1 MTRLRVVAH
10 ALLIV
15 VLGLFPLT
23 CVHSSEPATVIEQT
37 LCTADGTNTV
47 MATLDHDDHAHDE
60 DHDSRCPWCTSS
72 ASDGPVDSVTN
83 SPTLVELGT
92 STSDN
97 PRTVDS
103 KYYLPLARGPPSR
116 SLSSK

>member
-1 MTRLRVVAH
+1 MRHARPSLH

-37 LCTADGTNTV
+37 LCTADGTKTV
-47 MATLDHDDHAHDE
+47 MVALDDRDHAHDE

-83 SPTLVELGT
+83 SPTPVELGI
-92 STSDN
+92 SSSDH
-97 PRTVDS
+97 PGTVDS

>member
-1 MTRLRVVAH
+1 MRHARPFLH

-37 LCTADGTNTV
+37 LCTTDGTKTV
-47 MATLDHDDHAHDE
+47 MVALDHGDHAHDE

-83 SPTLVELGT
+83 SPTPVELGI
-92 STSDN
+92 STFDH
-97 PRTVDS
+97 PGTVDS
-103 KYYLPLARGPPSR
+103 KYHLPLARGPPQSF
-116 SLSSK
+116 LFLK